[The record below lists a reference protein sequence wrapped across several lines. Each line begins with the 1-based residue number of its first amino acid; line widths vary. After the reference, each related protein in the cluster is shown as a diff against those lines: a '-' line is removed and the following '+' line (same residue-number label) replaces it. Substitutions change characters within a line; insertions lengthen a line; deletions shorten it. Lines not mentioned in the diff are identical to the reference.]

1 MCCRTAAL
9 IGIDV
14 CLKARA
20 FISVDN
26 PHLIAMITQAE
37 TNPYVHA
44 KKFHTH
50 GILWI
55 GEWTVLEVNST
66 HNN

>member
-1 MCCRTAAL
+1 VLQDASL
-9 IGIDV
+9 LGIDV

-20 FISVDN
+20 FISVND

-37 TNPYVHA
+37 TNLYVHA
-44 KKFHTH
+44 KKFYTH
-50 GILWI
+50 DILWI
-55 GEWTVLEVNST
+55 GEWMVLEVNST